1 MFVIWF
7 DMLVGDSKVFVDL
20 KLLND
25 RRVTNFWDENKLTGQ
40 WFSQHISNA
49 KGGTVWDTYFLYG
62 AQAQW
67 DQQLGPL
74 VGSGSPVIGSTDQLL
89 ESIDPLISS

>member
-1 MFVIWF
+1 
-7 DMLVGDSKVFVDL
+7 MLVGDSKVFVDL

-49 KGGTVWDTYFLYG
+49 KGGTVWDAYFLYG
-62 AQAQW
+62 AAAQW
-67 DQQLGPL
+67 DRQLGPL
-74 VGSGSPVIGSTDQLL
+74 VDSGSPVIGATDQLL
-89 ESIDPLISS
+89 QSIDPLISS